1 MDTSK
6 KILLI
11 SGTCIC
17 LGIGIFAFLNNTDN
31 STQTIE
37 KKDYSDVYNNIEV
50 ETEIKSV
57 QFDTIEEMMAYSEA
71 INTITG
77 LEEATNFISE
87 FYSSCTQNNLELMLT
102 YYNSEIWDNIMNM
115 EAFPCYDST
124 ATVSFAIEDLNV
136 VEGKKEFTYVAKYN
150 LVIKDSSTDEK
161 LATLERKDTFELSKL
176 FEKIQ
181 IEDYQRETIK
191 ENYF

>member
-17 LGIGIFAFLNNTDN
+17 LGIGVFAFLNNTDK

-71 INTITG
+71 INTISG
-77 LEEATNFISE
+77 LEEAKNFISE

-102 YYNSEIWDNIMNM
+102 YYNSETWDNVMNM

-124 ATVSFAIEDLNV
+124 STVSFAIEDLTV
-136 VEGKKEFTYVAKYN
+136 EEGKEEDTYVAKYN
-150 LVIKDSSTDEK
+150 LVITDSNTNEK

-176 FEKIQ
+176 FEKIL
-181 IEDYQRETIK
+181 IENYQRETIK